1 MGLNNKVINENP
13 AIVWVGLNAL
23 HERLDSYYYN
33 PIFIRQYSKMT
44 KGKVGVIGE
53 FFNVTKLSGFEYTK
67 HFTDEALKAGD
78 VVAITS
84 QNVAD
89 CNLNIK
95 ETNTIK
101 IPRKLHN
108 DLKRSQ
114 LKIDDIVLSY
124 TGHYRRAAVINGN
137 IGEELHLGPNV
148 CKLSPINTNI
158 DSAFLCVYFNSYSGQ
173 VYLDREKTISAQPT
187 VNMDR
192 IRNMEFPL
200 PSIDIQGYIGDK
212 LRKAEYLKVEAMK
225 LKREAEDLIDRHL
238 KLEDLRAK
246 INLPNVKQKWN
257 YVSNDEFTGRL
268 DPEHYKMKFSI
279 LNEHLELLDKINI
292 KVLNL
297 EDILEKGSYGILPS
311 SSDYG
316 KGELTFIRSTD
327 LKDYMIDFDSCEKVP
342 IEYNVEKARVSS
354 GEILLEIKGSISSGA
369 IVPNGVNE
377 GIVNGSI
384 YKFSVKEEFNNYYIL
399 AILQSLIGQL
409 QKEKHGA
416 NSVISYLSLDVIQS
430 LQIPVLTKSIQD
442 KIGSNL
448 ERYVINLLE
457 AKKLVK
463 NAKQDVGSL
472 IEGNFD
478 ESKINAEQ

>member
-1 MGLNNKVINENP
+1 MKNNVINEKP

-23 HERLDSYYYN
+23 RERLDSYYYN
-33 PIFIRQYSKMT
+33 PVFIKQYLKML
-44 KGKVGVIGE
+44 KGKIGVIGE

-67 HFTDEALKAGD
+67 HFTDEALEAGD
-78 VVAITS
+78 IIAITS

-89 CNLNIK
+89 CRLNIN

-101 IPRKLHN
+101 IPRKLHSE
-108 DLKRSQ
+108 LKRSQ

-124 TGHYRRAAVINGN
+124 TGHYRRAALITKN
-137 IGEELHLGPNV
+137 IDEDLHLGPNV
-148 CKLSPINTNI
+148 CKLSPTSSDI

-200 PSIDIQGYIGDK
+200 PSIDIQRYIGDK
-212 LRKAEYLKVEAMK
+212 IRKADDLKVEAMK
-225 LKREAEDLIDRHL
+225 FKREAEDLIDRYL
-238 KLEDLRAK
+238 KLDDLSAK

-268 DPEHYKMKFSI
+268 DPEHYKMKFTV
-279 LNEHLELLDKINI
+279 LYDHLKKLGKTDI

-297 EDILEKGSYGILPS
+297 KDIVEKGSYGILPS

-316 KGELTFIRSTD
+316 KGKLTFIRSTD
-327 LKDYMIDFDSCEKVP
+327 LNDYMIDFDSCEKVP
-342 IEYNVEKARVSS
+342 IEYNVEKARVSP
-354 GEILLEIKGSISSGA
+354 GEILLEIKGSISGGA
-369 IVPNGVNE
+369 IVPNSVTE

-384 YKFSVKEEFNNYYIL
+384 YKFSVKEEYNNYYIL
-399 AILQSLIGQL
+399 AVLQSLVGEL

-416 NSVISYLSLDVIQS
+416 NSVISYLSLDVINK
-430 LQIPVLTKSIQD
+430 LQIPVLTKSTQD
-442 KIGSNL
+442 TIGSKL
-448 ERYVINLLE
+448 ERYVINLLK
-457 AKKLVK
+457 AKKLVEE
-463 NAKQDVGSL
+463 AKQDLEYL
-472 IEGNFD
+472 IEGNF
-478 ESKINAEQ
+478 EEPIIIAE